1 MKTILL
7 KFSGPLQS
15 WGTDSCFESRH
26 TDFYPSKSAVIGMIA
41 ASFGYK
47 RTETENLLRL
57 NELDF
62 GVRIDQPGKLCR
74 DYHIARKYKK
84 TGEEERT
91 YVTNRYYL
99 EDAVFVVAIS
109 HSDDSFIEEILYAL
123 RHPWFQTSMGRRA
136 LPIPAD
142 AILDIFQG
150 GVVEQLEKYEWQAA
164 SWYKDKNKGDN
175 EDELIALELV
185 ADAGLVSSRMSSLRK
200 DKVYSFSQED
210 RKFGFRY
217 ESAIKVMVPKN

>member
-15 WGTDSCFESRH
+15 WGTDSNFETRH

-47 RTETENLLRL
+47 RNEDEKISRL

-62 GVRIDQPGKLCR
+62 AVRIDQPGNLCR
-74 DYHIARKYKK
+74 DYHTVHKYKK
-84 TGEEERT
+84 NGEAERT

-109 HSDDSFIEEILYAL
+109 HHDDKYMEAIFDAVRRPY
-123 RHPWFQTSMGRRA
+123 FQPFMGRRA
-136 LPIPAD
+136 LPLPAD
-142 AILDIFQG
+142 FILG
-150 GVVEQLEKYEWQAA
+150 ESVEDALKSVSECEWQAA
-164 SWYKDKNKGDN
+164 EWYKTQNHN
-175 EDELIALELV
+175 EEIALEIF
-185 ADAGLVSSRMSSLRK
+185 ADSKLSDAKTSYLRK
-200 DKVYSFSQED
+200 DRVRSFSQSE

-217 ESAIKVMVPKN
+217 ESVMSVKVNNYTGE